1 MKVGIGPQ
9 PPIPSEAFVLQN
21 FDKENFN
28 DDRLPQKG
36 ILQFYISSNDDIY
49 GMNFDEQDKQTDWKV
64 VYHENVNY
72 NISEKEIINNGIK
85 TFKEA
90 TPEYY
95 APFNEI
101 YKITFKATDEVMSC
115 YDEKFNS
122 IVTRILKDKFNVI
135 VEENKVSDYLEQID
149 EKYYEKFETWGHK
162 LLGYPAFTQSDPRYY
177 NKEYS
182 KYDTLLLQI
191 DTDDDIMWGDSGVAN
206 FFINKDDLY
215 KRNFNNILYNWD
227 CCQLLILNKVLWKNK
242 IKWLE
247 ITEKLIKNK
256 DNKTFCKIVGIK
268 KWDLKKH

>member
-1 MKVGIGPQ
+1 MTIAEVYEVVKKKTCIKSYKIIKEKSDNLTIFDSKFGGMPYWDFSKEFPTDSKGKKINLLAQ
-9 PPIPSEAFVLQN
+9 IN

-28 DDRLPQKG
+28 DNRLPQKG

-49 GMNFDEQDKQTDWKV
+49 GMNFDEQDKQTDWRV
-64 VYHENVNY
+64 IYHENVNY
-72 NISEKEIINNGIK
+72 NITEEEIKNSGVK
-85 TFKEA
+85 TFKDT

-95 APFNEI
+95 VPFNET
-101 YKITFKATDEVMSC
+101 YKIIFKVTDEVMNC

-122 IVTRILKDKFNVI
+122 IVARILKDKFNVM

-177 NKEYS
+177 KKEYT

-206 FFINKDDLY
+206 FFISKEDLY
-215 KRNFNNILYNWD
+215 NKNFNNILYNWD
-227 CCQLLILNKVLWKNK
+227 CC
-242 IKWLE
+242 
-247 ITEKLIKNK
+247 
-256 DNKTFCKIVGIK
+256 
-268 KWDLKKH
+268 